1 MKNTRIIII
10 SLYALL
16 MCLTVKAQE
25 DYPKHEF
32 SVGGFA
38 GIMSLKHDLE
48 QGTSSD
54 KLSGGIGLGYTYFF
68 SKNIGLATGLDFAF
82 YNQDIKLGEVSGSHQ
97 AFDLEVREDFEFR
110 YNLKDYTEQQS
121 AFYLNIP
128 IMMHYQFAET
138 ENMIFY
144 AAAGGKIGL
153 PINGKYKSITGNLK
167 TEGYYP
173 HNKDLIDDVPF
184 RGFGEFPVS
193 ANEDKIKYK
202 MSVSLAFETG
212 VKWKLSNEMFLYT
225 GVFVDYGLNDIKKED
240 MGRKPLVQYN
250 PLNPEDHVYSGILSS
265 SNEKEGQENTFV
277 KKINTM
283 GYGLKVRLAFGK

>member
-1 MKNTRIIII
+1 MGKIKIIAI
-10 SLYALL
+10 SLCGLL
-16 MCLTVKAQE
+16 FCLTAKAQD
-25 DYPKHEF
+25 DYQKHEF

-48 QGTSSD
+48 QGTSKD
-54 KLSGGIGLGYTYFF
+54 KLAGGMGLGYTYFF
-68 SKNIGLATGLDFAF
+68 SENLGLATGLDFAF
-82 YNQDIKLGEVSGSHQ
+82 YNQDLKLGEVSGSHQ
-97 AFDLEVREDFEFR
+97 AYDLERRVDFEFR

-128 IMMHYQFAET
+128 IMMHYQFAEMD
-138 ENMIFY
+138 NLMFY
-144 AAAGGKIGL
+144 VAAGGKVGL
-153 PINGKYKSITGNLK
+153 PINGKYKSIRGSLK

-173 HNKDLIDDVPF
+173 HNGDLIDDIPF

-193 ANEDKIKYK
+193 AHDDKIKYK
-202 MSVSLAFETG
+202 MSVSLALETG
-212 VKWKLSNEMFLYT
+212 AKWKLPNDMFLYT

-240 MGRKPLVQYN
+240 MGLKPLVQYN

-283 GYGLKVRLAFGK
+283 GYGIKVRLAFGK